1 MDNIKKT
8 TAASDFTTVALTA
21 EIARSADET
30 WLVVGKF
37 SDTGKF
43 LPVTNKTISGTGD
56 LGSIRQIGEE
66 ILEVLVG
73 ISRHSYA
80 YAQVAGPMAPYQY
93 HGCIVVEETGESTC
107 RVIYTLSYNEALLD
121 EERKRQERERISK
134 RFQDAV
140 DAMKKAVENV
150 S

>member
-8 TAASDFTTVALTA
+8 TAAWDFTTVALKA

-30 WLVVGKF
+30 WSVVGNF

-43 LPVTNKTISGTGD
+43 LPVANKTLSGNGG
-56 LGSIRQIGEE
+56 LGSVRQIGDEV
-66 ILEVLVG
+66 LEVLVG

-93 HGCIVVEETGESTC
+93 HGCIVVEETGKSNCTLL
-107 RVIYTLSYNEALLD
+107 YTLSYNEALLD
-121 EERKRQERERISK
+121 EEAKVRERERISK
-134 RFQDAV
+134 RFQGAV